1 MAEDVQDAYELLI
14 RQARELAVLSSCSAL
29 LHWDEQTYMPR
40 GGSPHRGEQMAY
52 LAGLHHEHATD
63 PRFGELL
70 AIVGGSDLVADP
82 ESPPAVN
89 VRELR
94 RNYQRKTRLPRNLV
108 EAWPEPPRWP
118 SKSGSRRGARP
129 VLSVSA
135 RGWRRLS
142 SSNVRK
148 RPA

>member
-1 MAEDVQDAYELLI
+1 MAKDVHGAYEQLI

-40 GGSPHRGEQMAY
+40 GGSAHRGEQMAH
-52 LAGLHHEHATD
+52 LAGLHHERRPIPGSVSCWPSSGAPTWWPIPNRRRPSMSVSCAGTMNERPGCRATWWK
-63 PRFGELL
+63 R
-70 AIVGGSDLVADP
+70 
-82 ESPPAVN
+82 
-89 VRELR
+89 
-94 RNYQRKTRLPRNLV
+94 
-108 EAWPEPPRWP
+108 WPEPPRWP
-118 SKSGSRRGARP
+118 SKSGSRPGVRD

-135 RGWRRLS
+135 RGWRKLS